1 MKGHIRRR
9 GENSFELKYE
19 AGIDPRTGK
28 RITKYQSFK
37 GSKREAQARLSELLV
52 AVAKG
57 SHVDPNKITV
67 AEFVRS
73 RIDHWEASGNITTR
87 TAERY
92 RQLAKNQIAPH
103 IGAMALQKLR
113 PLHIEEWHAILRT
126 SGHARSKGGVSP
138 RTIGHAHRLL
148 THAISDAAE
157 NELVVRNV
165 AQTKSA
171 PRVVAHEKTIVQD
184 VAAFIE
190 KMKPRP
196 RYYFPAM
203 VSLFTGMRVSE
214 VLALRWGRIDLERKT
229 IKVLDSIEVTKSHG
243 LRFKAPKTAAG
254 RRTITLPD
262 FLVDVLREHRKAQLE
277 LRLRLGTGKLQNED
291 LLFADID
298 GGALHPYHF
307 GTLWSAWATRA
318 GFPDLT
324 FHTLRHT
331 HASQLID
338 SGVDIVTISKRL
350 GHATPTVTL
359 STYAHLFRK
368 DDGKAAAAINAAL
381 KN

>member
-1 MKGHIRRR
+1 M
-9 GENSFELKYE
+9 
-19 AGIDPRTGK
+19 
-28 RITKYQSFK
+28 
-37 GSKREAQARLSELLV
+37 
-52 AVAKG
+52 
-57 SHVDPNKITV
+57 
-67 AEFVRS
+67 
-73 RIDHWEASGNITTR
+73 
-87 TAERY
+87 
-92 RQLAKNQIAPH
+92 
-103 IGAMALQKLR
+103 
-113 PLHIEEWHAILRT
+113 
-126 SGHARSKGGVSP
+126 
-138 RTIGHAHRLL
+138 
-148 THAISDAAE
+148 
-157 NELVVRNV
+157 
-165 AQTKSA
+165 
-171 PRVVAHEKTIVQD
+171 AHEKTIVQD

-307 GTLWSAWATRA
+307 GMVCLGGA
-318 GFPDLT
+318 GGVSGPHLSRPTAYPRQPIDR
-324 FHTLRHT
+324 LR
-331 HASQLID
+331 S
-338 SGVDIVTISKRL
+338 
-350 GHATPTVTL
+350 
-359 STYAHLFRK
+359 
-368 DDGKAAAAINAAL
+368 
-381 KN
+381 